1 MSAPLGEARVRV
13 DADAS
18 DFPDEL
24 ERAIDQAL
32 EQVVRSAS
40 DAFGDVEQ
48 IAGSAGAA
56 VAGSARD
63 GVAAAQRAL
72 DSVNANTL
80 DDVRARAQQM
90 GQALADARKREADAA
105 KEALD
110 AEAALKRALNDQSTS
125 ADDLQRATDRLEQAQ
140 RRSRDASRDAA
151 TMVERNE
158 QAQDRLNNSNRDG
171 ASAAGSL
178 GESVGDLVGKL
189 GAAAVGIAGLAAAG
203 DTMFEAF
210 DRQSLGGKLKA
221 QLDLSA
227 EESATAGKMA
237 GDLYAQNYGD
247 SFEAVND
254 AIGSVH
260 SSLANLTHDPALVEG
275 LTKKALTLA
284 SAFGVDVAE
293 SAATV
298 GIMVS
303 NGIGDNATEAFD
315 LLAAAMQRVPASM
328 RDELLPVLDEYSTY
342 LGSLGFKG
350 EDAIGLIVNAAE
362 QGAIGMDKAGDALK
376 EFGIRATDIGDK
388 GATEA
393 LQSMGFSA
401 SEMANQLL
409 AGGDTAQGAFNKI
422 VDGLLKINDPA
433 QQAAAATALF
443 GTPLEDIDKA
453 KIPGFLEGLRDAG
466 VSMEGFAGTTD
477 EMAAALS
484 EGPSAALETFKRQVQ
499 DAMLNG
505 LGAAAGYLLE
515 HKGLLYAL
523 AGALGAAVLAYGTF
537 RVAAVVSSVAQGIST
552 AATGANTAALA
563 GNKIALGA
571 AAVAQGVMKAGQMAG
586 AVATGIA
593 TAAQWAWNS
602 ALLASPITWI
612 VVGIAAIVAALVLF
626 FTKTELGKKIWD
638 AVWNGI
644 KDTLSFVWESIIKP
658 IFGAFMDFLGWI
670 GEKAMWLWETI
681 IQPVFGFIGAFIGV
695 VFDGILLAFRLG
707 IAVFEVAGEAVR
719 RLWDYFIFPIL
730 SWIGDKF
737 LWLWNSVI
745 MPVVGWIKD
754 RIMDGLGVLQWIW
767 DTIIFPVMSWIGD
780 KFSWLYNSVILPVA
794 GWIGDRLADIGGFF
808 QGLWDK
814 VLAVAG
820 WIMGKLGEVRDWFG
834 NIAGTILGAMGDGA
848 KVLWDWGVNLIQ
860 GLLDGAGSLLGK
872 IGDWFLDKVPGWIKE
887 PFKKALGINSPSRV
901 FIGYGKNIGEG
912 LIAGVDAMSDQ
923 VQSATQA
930 MADAAGDV
938 SLPTLAA
945 PALAAAPAPSG
956 VGPAP
961 TDPLGGAGA
970 LGVAAPAVD
979 ALGLGVATTA
989 TEVVD
994 PALAGMQTNLTALA
1008 ETFPAVNDGT
1018 IQPALAAMGTGVVG
1032 VKDAL
1037 VDPALWGIQGNL
1049 FATGSV
1055 TAGVVQGTVLPQW
1068 NQMGAGIMGVKVGTI
1083 DPAFAGIQGGLQ
1095 TVQGAFATGVGAIS
1109 AQWDQ
1114 MRGAVSRPVRFAID
1128 TVFNNGLVGMWNS
1141 VSDLLG
1147 TQKMNPFVVGGF
1159 AKGTSVLPGYSP
1171 GYDDM
1176 QFVSRDGRTAINL
1189 SGGEGIARPEVV
1201 RGMGRAQF
1209 DALNRA
1215 AATGGVG
1222 GVQRVLGNFALGG
1235 VVDRSLWN
1243 AVKSAFPAATLN
1255 SAYRPGHSGYHGKA
1269 QAIDVG
1275 GPMQQIANWA
1285 YRTMPGLAQLIYG
1298 PGPLI
1303 AEGNTDQ
1310 GYARNYFRDD
1320 IAGHFDHVHMASRVP
1335 VDNLGKLVSMDGASL
1350 GAAAAFSMADYVKA
1364 MTQGARDQT
1373 AAAVAGFQ
1381 QPGIIGQL
1389 PAKVFESMSKAMDAK
1404 LTKLAEDFSAD
1415 PGGAGVERWRP
1426 LAMKALA
1433 WTGYVP
1439 PEAYIENM
1447 LKQIATESGGNPG
1460 IVQGVQDVNSGG
1472 NEAVGLLQVIPNTFA
1487 AYRDPRLPNDRRDPF
1502 ANMVAAL
1509 NWVSARYNRD
1519 LNGVWGKGH
1528 GYDAGG
1534 EAVGRGLLP
1543 KNILDPERVLSTEQ
1557 TRAFNA
1563 LVSGLT
1569 MSGTGEVRLGGLTL
1583 TANGDLRIN
1592 ENRLGSGNAGAGS
1605 LDGKRILM
1613 VNQYITGDDPKRIAD
1628 DVSARLLALI

>member
-40 DAFGDVEQ
+40 DAFGDVEA

-72 DSVNANTL
+72 DSVNADTL

-110 AEAALKRALNDQSTS
+110 AEQDLKRALGDQSTS
-125 ADDLQRATDRLEQAQ
+125 ADDLMRATDRLEQAQ

-151 TMVERNE
+151 TMAERNE
-158 QAQDRLNNSNRDG
+158 QAQDRLNDSNREG
-171 ASAAGSL
+171 SSAAGML
-178 GESVGDLVGKL
+178 GDSVGELVGKL

-210 DRQSLGGKLKA
+210 DRQSLGSKLKA
-221 QLDLSA
+221 QLDLTT

-237 GDLYAQNYGD
+237 GELYAQNYGD
-247 SFEAVND
+247 SFESVNE
-254 AIGSVH
+254 AIGVVH
-260 SSLANLTHDPALVEG
+260 SSLANLTDDPRLVED
-275 LTKKALTLA
+275 LTKRALTLA
-284 SAFGVDVAE
+284 SAFDVDVAQ
-293 SAATV
+293 AASTAN
-298 GIMVS
+298 IMIQ
-303 NGIGDNATEAFD
+303 NGLAKSGPEAFD
-315 LLAAAMQRVPASM
+315 MIGAAMQRVPAQM
-328 RDELLPVLDEYSTY
+328 RDELFPVIDEYSTY
-342 LGSLGFKG
+342 LNSLGFTG
-350 EDAIGLIVNAAE
+350 QEAIGLIVNASQ

-376 EFGIRATDIGDK
+376 EFGIRATDLGDK
-388 GATEA
+388 GAVEA
-393 LQSMGFSA
+393 LQSMGFEA
-401 SEMANQLL
+401 EVMANELL
-409 AGGDTAQGAFNKI
+409 MGGEGAQKAFDKI
-422 VDGLLKINDPA
+422 VNGLLGIEQPSA
-433 QQAAAATALF
+433 QAAAAVALF
-443 GTPLEDIDKA
+443 GTPLEDIDKG
-453 KIPGFLEGLRDAG
+453 KIPGFLMGLSNADSAMG
-466 VSMEGFAGTTD
+466 DFAGTTD

-484 EGPSAALETFKRQVQ
+484 EGPNAQLETFKRKVQ

-505 LGAAAGYLLE
+505 LGQAAGYLLE
-515 HKGLLYAL
+515 HKGLLYTL
-523 AGALGAAVLAYGTF
+523 AAALGAAVLAYGAL
-537 RVAAVVSSVAQGIST
+537 RVASVLSSIATGVST

-563 GNKIALGA
+563 GNKIATGA
-571 AAVAQGVMKAGQMAG
+571 AAIATGVMRGAQLAG
-586 AVATGIA
+586 AAATAIA
-593 TAAQWAWNS
+593 TSSMWAFTAS
-602 ALLASPITWI
+602 LLANPITWI
-612 VVGIAAIVAALVLF
+612 VLAIGGLVAALVLF
-626 FTKTELGKKIWD
+626 FTKTEVGKRIWD
-638 AVWNGI
+638 TIWNGI
-644 KDTLSFVWESIIKP
+644 KDTLSFVWESVLKP
-658 IFGAFMDFLGWI
+658 IFNSFMDFLGWI
-670 GEKAMWLWETI
+670 GEKATWLWQNV
-681 IQPVFGFIGAFIGV
+681 IQPVFGFIGAFVGV
-695 VFDGILLAFRLG
+695 VIDGILLYFRLWM
-707 IAVFEVAGEAVR
+707 AVFEVAGEAVR
-719 RLWDYFIFPIL
+719 RLWDYIIFPVL
-730 SWIGDKF
+730 TWIGDKF
-737 LWLWNSVI
+737 VWLWDSVI
-745 MPVVGWIKD
+745 SPVLGWIKD
-754 RIMDGLGVLQWIW
+754 RISDGLGVLRWIW
-767 DTIIFPVMSWIGD
+767 DSVIFPVLTWIAD
-780 KFSWLYNSVILPVA
+780 KWNWLYNNVILPVA

-834 NIAGTILGAMGDGA
+834 NLVGTILEKLGNAG

-860 GLLDGAGSLLGK
+860 GLLDGAGSILSK
-872 IGDWFLDKVPGWIKE
+872 IGEFFLDKVPGWIKD
-887 PFKKALGINSPSRV
+887 PFKRALGINSPSKV

-912 LIAGVDAMSDQ
+912 LIQGVDAMSDQ

-930 MADAAGDV
+930 MADAAGNV
-938 SLPTLAA
+938 SLPQLNA
-945 PALAAAPAPSG
+945 PGLSAAPAPSG
-956 VGPAP
+956 VGAAP
-961 TDPLGGAGA
+961 SADLGAIGAG
-970 LGVAAPAVD
+970 VTAAA
-979 ALGLGVATTA
+979 
-989 TEVVD
+989 EVVD
-994 PALAGMQTNLTALA
+994 PALLGMQTNVTALGA
-1008 ETFPAVNDGT
+1008 AFPTVNDT
-1018 IQPALAAMGTGVVG
+1018 VIQPALAAMGTGLVG
-1032 VKDAL
+1032 VKDGL
-1037 VDPALWGIQGNL
+1037 VDPALNGIQGNL
-1049 FATGSV
+1049 AATGSI

-1068 NQMGAGIMGVKVGTI
+1068 NAMGAGIMGVKAGTI

-1095 TVQGAFATGVGAIS
+1095 TVQGAFATGVSAIS
-1109 AQWDQ
+1109 SQWDQ

-1159 AKGTSVLPGYSP
+1159 ASGTSVLPGYSP
-1171 GYDDM
+1171 GYDNM

-1222 GVQRVLGNFALGG
+1222 GVQRVLGNFSLGG

-1335 VDNLGKLVSMDGASL
+1335 VDNLGKLVSMDGASP
-1350 GAAAAFSMADYVKA
+1350 GAASSFSMADYVKA
-1364 MTQGARDQT
+1364 MTQGARDET
-1373 AAAVAGFQ
+1373 AKAVAGFQ
-1381 QPGIIGQL
+1381 QSGIIGQL
-1389 PAKVFESMSKAMDAK
+1389 PAKVFESMSKSMD
-1404 LTKLAEDFSAD
+1404 TQMSKLAEQFSAD
-1415 PGGAGVERWRP
+1415 PGGAGVERWRG

-1439 PEAYIENM
+1439 PEQYIENM
-1447 LKQIATESGGNPG
+1447 LKQIGTESGGNPG
-1460 IVQGVQDVNSGG
+1460 ITQGVQDVNSGG

-1557 TRAFNA
+1557 TKAFNA
-1563 LVSGLT
+1563 LVAGLT

-1583 TANGDLRIN
+1583 SANGDLRIN
-1592 ENRLGSGNAGAGS
+1592 ENRLGSGNAPAGS

-1613 VNQYITGDDPKRIAD
+1613 VNQYITGGDSKAIAD